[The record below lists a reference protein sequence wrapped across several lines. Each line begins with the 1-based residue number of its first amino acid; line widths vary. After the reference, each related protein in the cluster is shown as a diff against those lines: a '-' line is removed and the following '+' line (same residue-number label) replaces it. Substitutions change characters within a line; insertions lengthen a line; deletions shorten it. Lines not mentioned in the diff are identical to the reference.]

1 MPHASTEI
9 KHDGGNEV
17 INSVS
22 DVTIIVIKPSVLST
36 DISGIIILNAPV
48 LIMSIL

>member
-1 MPHASTEI
+1 MHQQQLNMMEW
-9 KHDGGNEV
+9 NEV